1 MRLFS
6 SFTSSTSR
14 THTQALSTRP
24 VDNFFNIRSAVLAF
38 GLAAA
43 LLGAISAVTPAVAES
58 APTGD
63 VANRAAM
70 AISPGSVSDDFAN
83 AMRGVVSDTSQ
94 DPCSDFT
101 RAVSTGIQAAAPAPG
116 KTGSNPSVAMS
127 QTVATSLLGM
137 VTSFCAF
144 TPGEPPPA
152 NPAGPNII
160 INIKDACE
168 DVKRQLANAE
178 MEIKLLTKILDEYAA
193 RLRENNKTIDRQAAT
208 IEQQAKRIAQQD
220 KDIAARDAMIRE
232 LQAQLGQCKAKL
244 GDTKCAE
251 AEDKVEKMQ
260 AELNSW
266 NSQLQMLEHKWDYNR
281 PHGAAGQDL
290 LLRQIAQAGERIEYF
305 KAQLKAAKAAQ
316 KKACS

>member
-14 THTQALSTRP
+14 THTRALSTRP
-24 VDNFFNIRSAVLAF
+24 VDNSLNIRSAVLAF

-70 AISPGSVSDDFAN
+70 AISPGSVSDDFAD

-193 RLRENNKTIDRQAAT
+193 RLRENNKTI
-208 IEQQAKRIAQQD
+208 EQQAKRIAQQD

-260 AELNSW
+260 AQLNLW
-266 NSQLQMLEHKWDYNR
+266 NSQLQKLEHNWDYNR

-290 LLRQIAQAGERIEYF
+290 LLRQIAQARERIEYF